1 MTISF
6 YSIPI
11 IHSHLSQTRIN
22 SNDTPSSYLMK
33 IRSTSKSTCQIG
45 LAIILRQQIS
55 VSDLAKIRMVPQKRT
70 NGQDSLLCHDLC
82 TFLAFRG
89 RLGPQRVI
97 FLFLGFV
104 SDLFNYVSNWI
115 LFPYYYRINLLYKD
129 VFRFVSGRF

>member
-6 YSIPI
+6 YSIHV
-11 IHSHLSQTRIN
+11 IHNHLNHTRIN
-22 SNDTPSSYLMK
+22 SNDTHSSYLMQ
-33 IRSTSKSTCQIG
+33 ILSTSKSTCQIG

-55 VSDLAKIRMVPQKRT
+55 VSDLAEIRMVPRKWT

-97 FLFLGFV
+97 FLFLGFI

-115 LFPYYYRINLLYKD
+115 LLPYYYRINILYKD
-129 VFRFVSGRF
+129 IFRFVSGRF